1 MIGRKHLLAV
11 GLVTAS
17 AFFSALPGLGM
28 GSAAIAAEQDDVQA
42 QGVAALKVFLAAAVA
57 GTPQAFDP
65 VLAPEFQIERADG
78 SGLDK
83 QGYLKSN
90 LPKFAAMPE
99 VSGVKVTGTGDI
111 LVVRYDITLDA
122 TRDGKRVQRH
132 APRLTVF
139 RKQGDAWLVVAHAN
153 FATLEK

>member
-1 MIGRKHLLAV
+1 MIGRKHLLAAA
-11 GLVTAS
+11 LVAAS
-17 AFFSALPGLGM
+17 AFASALPGLETR
-28 GSAAIAAEQDDVQA
+28 SAAIAAEQEDLQA
-42 QGVAALKVFLAAAVA
+42 QGKAALKGFLSAAVA

-65 VLAPEFQIERADG
+65 VLAPEYQIERADG

-83 QGYLKSN
+83 EGYLKSN

-111 LVVRYDITLDA
+111 LVVRYEITVDSS
-122 TRDGKRVQRH
+122 RNGKRVQRH

-139 RKQGDAWLVVAHAN
+139 RKQGDSWLVVAHAN